1 MKISC
6 FIFGEQALAIQCGDL
21 LLNANHEVRGIVAE
35 NPDIGT
41 WAQTR
46 GVRLVDPASDVGA
59 VLKERPFDYLFSIAN
74 MKLLPKE
81 IVALPRRGTINFHD
95 GPLPRYSGVHATSWA
110 ILNGE
115 ARHGI
120 TWHFIGDRVD
130 GGSILKQC
138 EIEIAPD
145 ETAFSL
151 NAKCFE
157 AGIESFAE
165 LMNVL
170 RSGTVRACEQD
181 LSQRTYFGMF
191 RRPPAACVVS
201 WQKNAAEIS
210 ALVRATEFGPYK
222 RDGARKDSDRRG
234 ILSLSESGSA
244 QRPRA
249 CATWIDHGAGGG
261 PNYCVYAGSAG
272 GHQSVPDSGR
282 PARATG

>member
-120 TWHFIGDRVD
+120 TWHFIGDR
-130 GGSILKQC
+130 SLQC
-138 EIEIAPD
+138 AECQSGRAPD
-145 ETAFSL
+145 RDCAGRNGVFS
-151 NAKCFE
+151 E
-157 AGIESFAE
+157 
-165 LMNVL
+165 
-170 RSGTVRACEQD
+170 CEV
-181 LSQRTYFGMF
+181 F
-191 RRPPAACVVS
+191 
-201 WQKNAAEIS
+201 
-210 ALVRATEFGPYK
+210 
-222 RDGARKDSDRRG
+222 
-234 ILSLSESGSA
+234 
-244 QRPRA
+244 
-249 CATWIDHGAGGG
+249 
-261 PNYCVYAGSAG
+261 
-272 GHQSVPDSGR
+272 
-282 PARATG
+282 

>member
-95 GPLPRYSGVHATSWA
+95 GPLPRYSDVHATTSGLRCVVA
-110 ILNGE
+110 KKRRRNLGVGQG
-115 ARHGI
+115 HGI
-120 TWHFIGDRVD
+120 
-130 GGSILKQC
+130 
-138 EIEIAPD
+138 
-145 ETAFSL
+145 
-151 NAKCFE
+151 
-157 AGIESFAE
+157 
-165 LMNVL
+165 
-170 RSGTVRACEQD
+170 
-181 LSQRTYFGMF
+181 
-191 RRPPAACVVS
+191 RPLP
-201 WQKNAAEIS
+201 
-210 ALVRATEFGPYK
+210 K

-234 ILSLSESGSA
+234 ILSLSGSGSA